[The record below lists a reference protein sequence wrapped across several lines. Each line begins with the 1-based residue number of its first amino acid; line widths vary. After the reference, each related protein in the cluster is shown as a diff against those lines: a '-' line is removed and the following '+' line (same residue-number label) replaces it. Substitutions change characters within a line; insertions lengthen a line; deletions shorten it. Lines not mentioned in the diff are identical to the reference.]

1 MPRYLDG
8 IFQENIDQ
16 NVFILSVKAFIKSGL
31 VPKDYLDVR
40 IEFSPVDEC
49 SKIILK
55 LLENN
60 SNNSIYHI
68 LNDKTITLSELKA
81 LLKMLNC
88 DILDVDFQTFAKEID
103 KNADEYTKEYI
114 FKNNINEY
122 SLELTLDQMANR
134 NLSWSAIDI
143 NYIQNIL
150 NLIRKKWYFEN

>member
-1 MPRYLDG
+1 
-8 IFQENIDQ
+8 
-16 NVFILSVKAFIKSGL
+16 
-31 VPKDYLDVR
+31 
-40 IEFSPVDEC
+40 
-49 SKIILK
+49 
-55 LLENN
+55 
-60 SNNSIYHI
+60 
-68 LNDKTITLSELKA
+68 
-81 LLKMLNC
+81 MLNC

-150 NLIRKKWYFEN
+150 NLIRKK